1 MKPGGVPDSTRAA
14 RIVLKDFVQGKL
26 NYCKAPPDVAQVYFS
41 LFKSAFYM
49 WPTDLMITWFAPLH
63 TSLIYFL
70 NKIFLRSVL
79 FKLDID
85 IETETFY

>member
-49 WPTDLMITWFAPLH
+49 WPTDLMIT
-63 TSLIYFL
+63 
-70 NKIFLRSVL
+70 
-79 FKLDID
+79 
-85 IETETFY
+85 